1 MKIIRTLVM
10 MALVTFTIGCLR
22 MEQNIVINRDGS
34 GRFEM
39 TYGMQ
44 EQMVRQM
51 EAMQAMQAFEEN
63 GDDDEVSPFNF
74 NLDQVRESMKKY
86 EEHGLKVRN
95 VSSETKDG
103 WRYMKIQLEF
113 ESIAALA
120 KTDFFEDSNM
130 KLNKVGDRYVFEMK
144 SAEEEEEED
153 EMSAQ
158 MMAQMAP
165 MFAGMRVAMNIR
177 VPGRIVE
184 HNATEVKGQTAS
196 WVFDVD
202 EDPGAYQKIQQM
214 NIRVVFE
221 GEGIE
226 LPSIDG

>member
-1 MKIIRTLVM
+1 MKIIKTIVM
-10 MALVTFTIGCLR
+10 VALVAFTIGCLR
-22 MEQNIVINRDGS
+22 IEQDVVINRDGS
-34 GRFEM
+34 GKFQM

-51 EAMQAMQAFEEN
+51 EAMQAMQTFEED
-63 GDDDEVSPFNF
+63 GDDEELSPFNF
-74 NLDQVRESMKKY
+74 NLEQVRESMKKY

-95 VSSETKDG
+95 VSSETKDD

-113 ESIAALA
+113 DSIAALA
-120 KTDFFEDSNM
+120 KTEFFEDSNM

-144 SAEEEEEED
+144 SEEEEPD

-158 MMAQMAP
+158 MMEQMAP

-202 EDPGAYQKIQQM
+202 KDPGAYQKIQQM

-226 LPSIDG
+226 LPNIDD

>member
-1 MKIIRTLVM
+1 MKIIKTIVM
-10 MALVTFTIGCLR
+10 VALVAFTIGCLR
-22 MEQNIVINRDGS
+22 IEQDVVINRDGS
-34 GRFEM
+34 GKFQM

-51 EAMQAMQAFEEN
+51 EAMEAMQAFEEN
-63 GDDDEVSPFNF
+63 GDDEEVSPFNF
-74 NLDQVRESMKKY
+74 NLEQVRESMKKY

-95 VSSETKDG
+95 VSSETKDD

-113 ESIAALA
+113 DSIAALA
-120 KTDFFEDSNM
+120 KTEFFEDSNM

-144 SAEEEEEED
+144 SEEEEPD

-158 MMAQMAP
+158 MMEQMAP

-202 EDPGAYQKIQQM
+202 KDPGAYQKIQQM

-226 LPSIDG
+226 LPNIDD